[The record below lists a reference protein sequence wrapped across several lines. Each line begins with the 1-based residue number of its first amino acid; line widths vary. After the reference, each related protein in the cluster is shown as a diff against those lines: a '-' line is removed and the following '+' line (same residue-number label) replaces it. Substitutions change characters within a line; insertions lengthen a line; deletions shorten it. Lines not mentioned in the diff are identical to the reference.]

1 MNPSPL
7 LLPPRSVGAVNV
19 TSVHLSSY
27 FWQLGC
33 QYKKVLFT
41 FISTFVS
48 YFLFV
53 NCLVTDIFGE
63 NLFEKEEI
71 MPVFLGLIGVNKKK
85 KAFDCVGTFEEAVDA
100 LRMTIKRFQ
109 EICVTEESSERL
121 ESSAEN
127 DPLALNIIPVVLLR
141 LEPLLTCIEEVLN

>member
-1 MNPSPL
+1 
-7 LLPPRSVGAVNV
+7 
-19 TSVHLSSY
+19 
-27 FWQLGC
+27 
-33 QYKKVLFT
+33 
-41 FISTFVS
+41 
-48 YFLFV
+48 
-53 NCLVTDIFGE
+53 
-63 NLFEKEEI
+63 

-127 DPLALNIIPVVLLR
+127 DPLALNIMPAVLLR